1 MSKIGLIISRE
12 YRNRVAKKSFLLMTF
27 LTPVLMAAL
36 IVTPIFLA
44 SIKDDEERVVA
55 VVDQTGLYVDF
66 FEELECEDCSFEVVK
81 ELGVGSRE
89 QGVESKEQG
98 VGVDFIARDSKTFGS
113 QFSIFNSQFS
123 TDYSAFVIISDD
135 LSVNSNALM
144 MYSQKQVPSSIR
156 RFIESS
162 LEDYIEEQ
170 ILASYNIPKLK
181 EMISDA
187 RVDIKATTYKLSD
200 EGVTTSDS
208 DIASVIGMLTTLLI
222 YMFIFVSGAQV
233 MNSVVQEKVNRIV
246 EVMVCSVRPWEL
258 MWGKII
264 AVGLTCLTQ
273 MALWAILTMLI
284 VGVVIGVMD
293 IDVTGLT
300 ESTPML
306 GPVPQVGADVNSQLS
321 VLSPEAQSPSVFNSQ
336 FSTLLS
342 IDWSFVFVMFIVYFI
357 GGYLLYSS
365 LFAAIGASVDN
376 EADTSQFMT
385 PITIIVLFALYAG
398 IYSAENPDGPLAFWC
413 SLIPFTSPMVMMV
426 RIPFDVPMWQLG
438 LSLGLLVLTI
448 VTTTWLSAKI
458 YRVGI
463 LMYGKKPT
471 VKEIVKWIKYN

>member
-1 MSKIGLIISRE
+1 MSKIGLIISQE

-27 LTPVLMAAL
+27 LTPILMAAL

-55 VVDQTGLYVDF
+55 VVDETGLYEEF
-66 FEELECEDCSFEVVK
+66 FEGLVCEDCSFEVIK
-81 ELGVGSRE
+81 E
-89 QGVESKEQG
+89 QGAESKEQG
-98 VGVDFIARDSKTFGS
+98 IILNS
-113 QFSIFNSQFS
+113 QFSILNSQ
-123 TDYSAFVIISDD
+123 YSAFVIISDD
-135 LSVNSNALM
+135 LSVKPNALT

-170 ILASYNIPKLK
+170 TLMSYNIPKLK
-181 EMISDA
+181 EMISEA
-187 RVDIKATTYKLSD
+187 KVDVKVTTYKLSD
-200 EGVTTSDS
+200 DGVTTSDS
-208 DIASVIGMLTTLLI
+208 DIASVIGMLTTMLI

-233 MNSVVQEKVNRIV
+233 MNSIVQEKVNRIV

-273 MALWAILTMLI
+273 MALWVVLTLLI
-284 VGVVIGVMD
+284 VGVAMGVMD
-293 IDVTGLT
+293 IPLLDGGILQTSPMMGT
-300 ESTPML
+300 MPEGASQFSTL
-306 GPVPQVGADVNSQLS
+306 NSQL
-321 VLSPEAQSPSVFNSQ
+321 
-336 FSTLLS
+336 STLLS
-342 IDWSFVFVMFIVYFI
+342 IDWGFVLVMFVVYFI

-376 EADTSQFMT
+376 EADTSQFMM

-413 SLIPFTSPMVMMV
+413 SMIPFTSPMVMMV

-438 LSLGLLVLTI
+438 LSLGLLALTI
-448 VTTTWLSAKI
+448 VGTIWLSAKI

-471 VKEIVKWIKYN
+471 VKEIIKWLKFK

>member
-1 MSKIGLIISRE
+1 MSKIGLIISQE

-27 LTPVLMAAL
+27 LTPILMAAL

-55 VVDQTGLYVDF
+55 VVDETGLYEEF
-66 FEELECEDCSFEVVK
+66 FEGLVSEDCSFEVI
-81 ELGVGSRE
+81 
-89 QGVESKEQG
+89 KEQG
-98 VGVDFIARDSKTFGS
+98 VGNKEQGTGNKEQGIGGDVQLST
-113 QFSIFNSQFS
+113 FNSQLS

-135 LSVNSNALM
+135 LSVKPNALT

-170 ILASYNIPKLK
+170 TLASYNIPKLK
-181 EMISDA
+181 EMIRDA
-187 RVDIKATTYKLSD
+187 KVDVKVTTYKLSED
-200 EGVTTSDS
+200 GVTTSDS
-208 DIASVIGMLTTLLI
+208 DIASVIGMLTTMLI

-233 MNSVVQEKVNRIV
+233 MNSIVQEKVNRIV

-273 MALWAILTMLI
+273 MALWVVLTLLI
-284 VGVVIGVMD
+284 VGVAMGVMD
-293 IDVTGLT
+293 IPLLDGGIFQTSPMMGT
-300 ESTPML
+300 MPEGASQFSTL
-306 GPVPQVGADVNSQLS
+306 NSQL
-321 VLSPEAQSPSVFNSQ
+321 
-336 FSTLLS
+336 STLLS
-342 IDWSFVFVMFIVYFI
+342 IDWGFVLVMFVVYFI

-376 EADTSQFMT
+376 EADTSQFMM

-413 SLIPFTSPMVMMV
+413 SMIPFTSPMVMMV

-438 LSLGLLVLTI
+438 LSLGLLALTI
-448 VTTTWLSAKI
+448 VGTIWLSAKI

-471 VKEIVKWIKYN
+471 VKEIIKWLKFK

>member
-1 MSKIGLIISRE
+1 MSKIGLIISQE

-27 LTPVLMAAL
+27 LTPILMAAL

-55 VVDQTGLYVDF
+55 VVDETGLYEEF
-66 FEELECEDCSFEVVK
+66 FEGLVSEDCSFEVIK
-81 ELGVGSRE
+81 EQIIGSKE
-89 QGVESKEQG
+89 QGAESKEQG
-98 VGVDFIARDSKTFGS
+98 IILNS
-113 QFSIFNSQFS
+113 QFSILNSQ
-123 TDYSAFVIISDD
+123 YSAFVIISDD
-135 LSVNSNALM
+135 LSVKPNALT

-170 ILASYNIPKLK
+170 TLASYNIPKLK
-181 EMISDA
+181 EMIIDA
-187 RVDIKATTYKLSD
+187 KVDVKVTTYKLSED
-200 EGVTTSDS
+200 GVTTSDS
-208 DIASVIGMLTTLLI
+208 DIASVIGMLTTMLI

-233 MNSVVQEKVNRIV
+233 MNSIVQEKVNRIV

-273 MALWAILTMLI
+273 MALWVVLTLLI
-284 VGVVIGVMD
+284 VGVAMGVMD
-293 IDVTGLT
+293 IPL
-300 ESTPML
+300 ESSQLAMPNAQQL
-306 GPVPQVGADVNSQLS
+306 ADVSGQG
-321 VLSPEAQSPSVFNSQ
+321 FNSQ
-336 FSTLLS
+336 FDSQYISSLLS
-342 IDWSFVFVMFIVYFI
+342 IDWGFVLVMFVVYFI

-376 EADTSQFMT
+376 EADTSQFMM

-413 SLIPFTSPMVMMV
+413 SMIPFTSPMVMMV

-438 LSLGLLVLTI
+438 LSLGLLALTI
-448 VTTTWLSAKI
+448 VGTIWLSAKI

-471 VKEIVKWIKYN
+471 VKEIIKWLKFK

>member
-1 MSKIGLIISRE
+1 MSKIGLIISQE

-27 LTPVLMAAL
+27 LTPILMAAL

-55 VVDQTGLYVDF
+55 VVDETGLYEEF
-66 FEELECEDCSFEVVK
+66 FEGLVCEDCSFEVIK
-81 ELGVGSRE
+81 EQRIGIKE
-89 QGVESKEQG
+89 QGARSKEQG
-98 VGVDFIARDSKTFGS
+98 IILNS
-113 QFSIFNSQFS
+113 QFSILNSQ
-123 TDYSAFVIISDD
+123 YSAFVIISDD
-135 LSVNSNALM
+135 LSVKPNALT

-170 ILASYNIPKLK
+170 TLASYNIPKLK
-181 EMISDA
+181 EMIRDA
-187 RVDIKATTYKLSD
+187 KVDVKVTTYKLSED
-200 EGVTTSDS
+200 GVTTSDS
-208 DIASVIGMLTTLLI
+208 DIASVIGMLTTMLI

-233 MNSVVQEKVNRIV
+233 MNSIVQEKVNRIV

-273 MALWAILTMLI
+273 MALWVVLTLLI
-284 VGVVIGVMD
+284 VGVAMGVMD
-293 IDVTGLT
+293 IPL
-300 ESTPML
+300 ESSQLAMPNAQQL
-306 GPVPQVGADVNSQLS
+306 ADVSGQG
-321 VLSPEAQSPSVFNSQ
+321 FNSQ
-336 FSTLLS
+336 FDSQYISSLLS
-342 IDWSFVFVMFIVYFI
+342 IDWGFVLVMFVVYFI

-376 EADTSQFMT
+376 EADTSQFMM

-413 SLIPFTSPMVMMV
+413 SMIPFTSPMVMMV

-438 LSLGLLVLTI
+438 LSLGLLALTI
-448 VTTTWLSAKI
+448 VGTIWLSAKI

-471 VKEIVKWIKYN
+471 VKEIIKWLKYN

>member
-1 MSKIGLIISRE
+1 MSKIGLIISQE

-27 LTPVLMAAL
+27 LTPILMAAL

-55 VVDQTGLYVDF
+55 VVDETGLYEEF
-66 FEELECEDCSFEVVK
+66 FEGLVSEDCSFEVI
-81 ELGVGSRE
+81 
-89 QGVESKEQG
+89 KEQG
-98 VGVDFIARDSKTFGS
+98 VGNKEQGTGNKEQGIGGDLQLST
-113 QFSIFNSQFS
+113 FNSQLS

-135 LSVNSNALM
+135 LSVKPNALT

-170 ILASYNIPKLK
+170 TLASYNIPKLK
-181 EMISDA
+181 EMIRDA
-187 RVDIKATTYKLSD
+187 KVDVKVTTYKLSED
-200 EGVTTSDS
+200 GVTTSDS
-208 DIASVIGMLTTLLI
+208 DIASVIGMLTTMLI

-233 MNSVVQEKVNRIV
+233 MNSIVQEKVNRIV

-273 MALWAILTMLI
+273 MALWVVLTLLI
-284 VGVVIGVMD
+284 VGVAMGVMD
-293 IDVTGLT
+293 IPL
-300 ESTPML
+300 ESSQLAMPNAQQL
-306 GPVPQVGADVNSQLS
+306 ADVSGQG
-321 VLSPEAQSPSVFNSQ
+321 FNSQ
-336 FSTLLS
+336 FDSQYISSLLS
-342 IDWSFVFVMFIVYFI
+342 IDWGFVLVMFVVYFI

-376 EADTSQFMT
+376 EADTSQFMM

-413 SLIPFTSPMVMMV
+413 SMIPFTSPMVMMV

-438 LSLGLLVLTI
+438 LSLGLLALTI
-448 VTTTWLSAKI
+448 VGTIWLSAKI

-471 VKEIVKWIKYN
+471 VKEIIKWIKFK

>member
-1 MSKIGLIISRE
+1 MSKIGLIISQE

-27 LTPVLMAAL
+27 LTPILMAAL

-55 VVDQTGLYVDF
+55 VVDETGLYEEF
-66 FEELECEDCSFEVVK
+66 FEGLVSEDCSFEVI
-81 ELGVGSRE
+81 
-89 QGVESKEQG
+89 KEQG
-98 VGVDFIARDSKTFGS
+98 VGNKEQGTGNKEQGIGGDL
-113 QFSIFNSQFS
+113 QFSTFNSQLS

-135 LSVNSNALM
+135 LSVKPNALT

-170 ILASYNIPKLK
+170 TLASYNIPKLK
-181 EMISDA
+181 EMIRDA
-187 RVDIKATTYKLSD
+187 KVDVKVTTYKLSED
-200 EGVTTSDS
+200 GVTTSDS
-208 DIASVIGMLTTLLI
+208 DIASVIGMLTTMLI

-233 MNSVVQEKVNRIV
+233 MNSIVQEKVNRIV

-273 MALWAILTMLI
+273 MALWVVLTLLI
-284 VGVVIGVMD
+284 VGVAMGVMD
-293 IDVTGLT
+293 IPL
-300 ESTPML
+300 ESSQLAMPNAQQL
-306 GPVPQVGADVNSQLS
+306 ADVSGQG
-321 VLSPEAQSPSVFNSQ
+321 FNSQ
-336 FSTLLS
+336 FDSQYISSLLS
-342 IDWSFVFVMFIVYFI
+342 IDWGFVLVMFVVYFI

-376 EADTSQFMT
+376 EADTSQFMM

-413 SLIPFTSPMVMMV
+413 SMIPFTSPMVMMV

-448 VTTTWLSAKI
+448 VGTIWLSAKI

-471 VKEIVKWIKYN
+471 VKEIIKWLKFK

>member
-1 MSKIGLIISRE
+1 MSKIGLIISQE

-27 LTPVLMAAL
+27 LTPILMAAL

-55 VVDQTGLYVDF
+55 VVDETGLYEEF
-66 FEELECEDCSFEVVK
+66 FEGLVSEDCSFEVIK
-81 ELGVGSRE
+81 EQIIGSKE
-89 QGVESKEQG
+89 QGAESKEQG
-98 VGVDFIARDSKTFGS
+98 IILNS
-113 QFSIFNSQFS
+113 QFSILNSQ
-123 TDYSAFVIISDD
+123 YSAFVIISDD
-135 LSVNSNALM
+135 LSVKPNALT

-170 ILASYNIPKLK
+170 TLASYNIPKLK
-181 EMISDA
+181 EMIRDA
-187 RVDIKATTYKLSD
+187 KVDVKVTTYKLSED
-200 EGVTTSDS
+200 GVTTSDS
-208 DIASVIGMLTTLLI
+208 DIASVIGMLTTMLI

-233 MNSVVQEKVNRIV
+233 MNSIVQEKVNRIV

-273 MALWAILTMLI
+273 MALWVVLTLLI
-284 VGVVIGVMD
+284 VGVAMGVMD
-293 IDVTGLT
+293 IPL
-300 ESTPML
+300 ESSQLAMPNAQQL
-306 GPVPQVGADVNSQLS
+306 ADVSGQG
-321 VLSPEAQSPSVFNSQ
+321 FNSQ
-336 FSTLLS
+336 FDSQYISSLLS
-342 IDWSFVFVMFIVYFI
+342 IDWGFVLVMFVVYFI

-376 EADTSQFMT
+376 EADTSQFMM

-413 SLIPFTSPMVMMV
+413 SMIPFTSPMVMMV

-438 LSLGLLVLTI
+438 LSLGLLALTI
-448 VTTTWLSAKI
+448 VGTIWLSAKI

-471 VKEIVKWIKYN
+471 VKEIIKWLKFK

>member
-1 MSKIGLIISRE
+1 MSKIGLIISQE

-27 LTPVLMAAL
+27 LTPILMAAL

-55 VVDQTGLYVDF
+55 VVDETGLYGEF
-66 FEELECEDCSFEVVK
+66 FEGLVSEDCSFEVIK
-81 ELGVGSRE
+81 EQIIGSRE
-89 QGVESKEQG
+89 HGAGNKEQG
-98 VGVDFIARDSKTFGS
+98 MGGNVQLSTFNF
-113 QFSIFNSQFS
+113 QLS

-135 LSVNSNALM
+135 LSVKPNALT

-170 ILASYNIPKLK
+170 TLASYNIPKLK
-181 EMISDA
+181 EMISEA
-187 RVDIKATTYKLSD
+187 KVDVKVTTYKLSED
-200 EGVTTSDS
+200 GVTTSDS
-208 DIASVIGMLTTLLI
+208 DIASVIGMLTTMLI

-233 MNSVVQEKVNRIV
+233 MNSIVQEKVNRIV

-273 MALWAILTMLI
+273 MALWVVLTLLI
-284 VGVVIGVMD
+284 VGVAMGVMD
-293 IDVTGLT
+293 IPL
-300 ESTPML
+300 ESSQLAMPNAQQL
-306 GPVPQVGADVNSQLS
+306 ADVSGQGLIGQFDSQYIS
-321 VLSPEAQSPSVFNSQ
+321 S
-336 FSTLLS
+336 LLS
-342 IDWSFVFVMFIVYFI
+342 INWMLVLVMFVVYFI
-357 GGYLLYSS
+357 GGYLLYAS

-376 EADTSQFMT
+376 EADTSQFMM

-413 SLIPFTSPMVMMV
+413 SMIPFTSPMVMMV

-438 LSLGLLVLTI
+438 LSLGLLALTI
-448 VTTTWLSAKI
+448 VGTIWLSAKI

-471 VKEIVKWIKYN
+471 IKEIVKWIKFK